1 MCGIAGILGKDA
13 TKGLLDLMLQQ
24 QLDRGPDGQ
33 GEFLQPQIAI
43 GMRRLS
49 IIDLEGGWQPLTS
62 RGGAIQ
68 AFQNGEIY
76 NYRELQR
83 ILKAHGY
90 KFLTQSDTE
99 ILAHGYDLWGI
110 DGLLRRLDGMFA
122 IAIFDR
128 DTRTLHIA
136 RDRFGEKP
144 LFYVSR
150 RDKFSYAS
158 SLKSLGVDPDFD
170 DQIDKDALADYLTL
184 HYTSGSRTIFK
195 SVKRLCPGC
204 LLSVSLDTLVPRVSK
219 YYQTNLTYPA
229 TLSQRKI
236 DTQVAEAVSSRL
248 VADVPVGVFLSGGI
262 DSSII
267 AAIASQKNPQI
278 NTYSIGFPGMAGNE
292 APHAEAVAAH
302 LKTTHK
308 TYNFDGSK
316 FKELVPMVASALD
329 EPLGDQAMLP
339 LYWLCKEASKEVKVV
354 LSGEGGDE
362 LFAGYGYYLP
372 FVAPEWPKS
381 FPWLTEHPER
391 VAPRLLGEPETASG
405 FPILAGQKQIDELIE
420 GYRPHA
426 PNEWHSGLEQW
437 LGTARDSLQR
447 ACAADLVTWLPDN
460 LFVKLDRI
468 AMAHSLEGR
477 APFLSPKL
485 VETALNLSPSQ
496 RIDGRV
502 TKTALRQVARGLLP
516 QDIVDRPK
524 QGFVLPMKTWIK
536 DWFQDKGGVSA
547 YLRNSSF
554 PSLSNAALTSLIQQ
568 DLDRGVERERLLFA
582 IVMLLEWWKAFKATT
597 SNAKLQH
604 LE

>member
-1 MCGIAGILGKDA
+1 
-13 TKGLLDLMLQQ
+13 
-24 QLDRGPDGQ
+24 
-33 GEFLQPQIAI
+33 
-43 GMRRLS
+43 
-49 IIDLEGGWQPLTS
+49 
-62 RGGAIQ
+62 
-68 AFQNGEIY
+68 
-76 NYRELQR
+76 
-83 ILKAHGY
+83 
-90 KFLTQSDTE
+90 
-99 ILAHGYDLWGI
+99 
-110 DGLLRRLDGMFA
+110 
-122 IAIFDR
+122 
-128 DTRTLHIA
+128 
-136 RDRFGEKP
+136 
-144 LFYVSR
+144 
-150 RDKFSYAS
+150 
-158 SLKSLGVDPDFD
+158 
-170 DQIDKDALADYLTL
+170 
-184 HYTSGSRTIFK
+184 
-195 SVKRLCPGC
+195 
-204 LLSVSLDTLVPRVSK
+204 
-219 YYQTNLTYPA
+219 
-229 TLSQRKI
+229 
-236 DTQVAEAVSSRL
+236 
-248 VADVPVGVFLSGGI
+248 
-262 DSSII
+262 
-267 AAIASQKNPQI
+267 
-278 NTYSIGFPGMAGNE
+278 
-292 APHAEAVAAH
+292 VAAH

-405 FPILAGQKQIDELIE
+405 FPILAGQHQIDELIE

-426 PNEWHSGLEQW
+426 PNEWHAGLEQW

-468 AMAHSLEGR
+468 AMVHSLEGR
-477 APFLSPKL
+477 APFLSPRL
-485 VETALNLSPSQ
+485 VETALNLSPCQ

-536 DWFQDKGGVSA
+536 DWFHDKGGVSA
-547 YLRNSSF
+547 YLRSSSF

-568 DLDRGVERERLLFA
+568 DIDRGVERERLLFA

-597 SNAKLQH
+597 SSAKLQYVR
-604 LE
+604 